1 VQFAVI
7 TVLTELAYTG
17 MLSES
22 PNNAA
27 RYMRVTALFVFSQ
40 ALLLIGEGSWMMLNH
55 HSHVP
60 HYHNH
65 HVHDACHSLAYVLGA
80 LLGFYT
86 LIIFLIVLTKY
97 ASRTQNLTLRLP
109 SHSFLGFMALTRL

>member
-1 VQFAVI
+1 MF
-7 TVLTELAYTG
+7 TESA
-17 MLSES
+17 
-22 PNNAA
+22 NNAA

-55 HSHVP
+55 KSHVP

-86 LIIFLIVLTKY
+86 LIILLIVLTKY
-97 ASRTQNLTLRLP
+97 ARKGLNFTRPARPHHSSPLLP
-109 SHSFLGFMALTRL
+109 FNAY